1 MQPERELTKA
11 EEQIM
16 QVLWQIEKGFVKDVL
31 DELPEPKPADRSAR
45 SRNPVDNIPPRSL
58 SSRRSPHSPTRLSM
72 PPPPSSPGR
81 NDSCP
86 CGSGLKYKKCH
97 LGTDENATLGARS

>member
-31 DELPEPKPADRSAR
+31 DELPEPKPAYNTVSTII
-45 SRNPVDNIPPRSL
+45 SIF
-58 SSRRSPHSPTRLSM
+58 RL
-72 PPPPSSPGR
+72 
-81 NDSCP
+81 
-86 CGSGLKYKKCH
+86 
-97 LGTDENATLGARS
+97 

>member
-31 DELPEPKPADRSAR
+31 DELPEPKPAYNTVSTIIRILQEKGFVSHN
-45 SRNPVDNIPPRSL
+45 S
-58 SSRRSPHSPTRLSM
+58 
-72 PPPPSSPGR
+72 
-81 NDSCP
+81 
-86 CGSGLKYKKCH
+86 Y
-97 LGTDENATLGARS
+97 